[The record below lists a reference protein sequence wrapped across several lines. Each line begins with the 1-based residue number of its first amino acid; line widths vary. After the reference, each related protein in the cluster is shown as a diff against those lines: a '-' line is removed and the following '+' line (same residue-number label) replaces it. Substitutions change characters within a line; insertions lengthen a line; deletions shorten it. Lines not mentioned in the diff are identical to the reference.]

1 MLLTEQ
7 NQPASLCIFPSKS
20 REGGLWCRVTV
31 CSLASDCQD
40 TFPLR
45 AATLIL
51 GPHMM
56 WTEKLQ
62 TGNLAWLIRPAGAS
76 DKETHISKPTEI
88 YHFETAGELT
98 YGWNLPS
105 PKSSFWPI
113 NCPSPLCRICTQ
125 SPHEGPSLFWL
136 KNYTFLELPIALFF
150 KSRPSI
156 PSNIWELLAYIWKC
170 FLFFYHFFLNIFTY
184 YYV

>member
-113 NCPSPLCRICTQ
+113 NCPSPLCRVCTQ
-125 SPHEGPSLFWL
+125 SPHEGPFTVLI
-136 KNYTFLELPIALFF
+136 KELYISGAAYCFILFF

-156 PSNIWELLAYIWKC
+156 PSNIWELLLIYENVFSFSI
-170 FLFFYHFFLNIFTY
+170 IFS
-184 YYV
+184 